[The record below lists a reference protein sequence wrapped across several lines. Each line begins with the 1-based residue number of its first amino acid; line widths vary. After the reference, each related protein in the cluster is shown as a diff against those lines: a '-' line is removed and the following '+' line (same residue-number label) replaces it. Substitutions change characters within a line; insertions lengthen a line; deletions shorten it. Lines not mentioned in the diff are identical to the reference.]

1 MFTGI
6 VQGVGRIAAAER
18 KGDGVR
24 LAVDTGVYDVA
35 DVAVGESIAVNGCCL
50 TVVEVHGATLQFDVS
65 AETLRCTTG
74 LDRAGDVNLE
84 RAMQL
89 SDRLG
94 GHLMTGHVDG
104 IGTVVRREL
113 VGERSEP
120 VGQPSEPKGEPSA
133 PEGGPL
139 SSTLLEVEVPV
150 ALARFIAPKGSI
162 AIHGVSLTVNAV
174 DDTRLTVNLVPHT
187 LAATNLKRLARGDR
201 VNLEI
206 DLIARY
212 VERMF
217 SYRG

>member
-6 VQGVGRIAAAER
+6 VQAVGRIAAAER
-18 KGDGVR
+18 KGDGMR

-50 TVVEVHGATLQFDVS
+50 TVVEVQGATLQFDVS

-74 LDRAGDVNLE
+74 LDRVGDVNLE

-104 IGTVVRREL
+104 IGAVVRCEP
-113 VGERSEP
+113 VGERSALVSERSAP
-120 VGQPSEPKGEPSA
+120 VGEPS
-133 PEGGPL
+133 
-139 SSTLLEVEVPV
+139 SSTLLEVEVP
-150 ALARFIAPKGSI
+150 ANLARFIAPKGSI

-174 DDTRLTVNLVPHT
+174 DDMRLTVNLIPHT

>member
-6 VQGVGRIAAAER
+6 VQTVGRIAAAER

-35 DVAVGESIAVNGCCL
+35 DVVVGESIAVNGCCL

-74 LDRAGDVNLE
+74 LDRVGDVNLE

-104 IGTVVRREL
+104 VGTVVRCEPVGEPSAP

-120 VGQPSEPKGEPSA
+120 KGEPSEPKGEPS
-133 PEGGPL
+133 G
-139 SSTLLEVEVPV
+139 STLLEVEVPA

-174 DDTRLTVNLVPHT
+174 DDTRLTVNLIPHT
-187 LAATNLKRLARGDR
+187 LAMTNLKRLTPGDR

>member
-6 VQGVGRIAAAER
+6 VQAVGRIAAAER

-24 LAVDTGVYDVA
+24 LAVDTGVYDAA
-35 DVAVGESIAVNGCCL
+35 DVVVGESVAVNGCCL
-50 TVVEVHGATLQFDVS
+50 TVVAVHGATLHFDVS

-74 LDRAGDVNLE
+74 LDHVGDVNLE

-104 IGTVVRREL
+104 VGIVVRC
-113 VGERSEP
+113 EP
-120 VGQPSEPKGEPSA
+120 VGGSSEPKGELS
-133 PEGGPL
+133 GPKGE
-139 SSTLLEVEVPV
+139 SSEPKSESSGSTLLEVEVPTG
-150 ALARFIAPKGSI
+150 LTRFIAPKGSI
-162 AIHGVSLTVNAV
+162 AIDGVSLTVNAV
-174 DDTRLTVNLVPHT
+174 EDTRLTVNLIPHT
-187 LAATNLKRLARGDR
+187 LAVTSLKHLMRGDR

-212 VERMF
+212 VQRMNN
-217 SYRG
+217 YPR

>member
-35 DVAVGESIAVNGCCL
+35 DVAAGESIAVNGCCS

-104 IGTVVRREL
+104 IGTVMRC
-113 VGERSEP
+113 EP
-120 VGQPSEPKGEPSA
+120 VGAPSEPKGEPSA
-133 PEGGPL
+133 PEGDPL
-139 SSTLLEVEVPV
+139 SSTLLEVEVPA

>member
-6 VQGVGRIAAAER
+6 VQAVGRIAAAER

-74 LDRAGDVNLE
+74 HERVGDVNLE

-104 IGTVVRREL
+104 IGTVVRCEPVGEPSAP
-113 VGERSEP
+113 VGER
-120 VGQPSEPKGEPSA
+120 SEPKGEPS
-133 PEGGPL
+133 G
-139 SSTLLEVEVPV
+139 STLLEVEVPA

-174 DDTRLTVNLVPHT
+174 DDTRLTVNLIPHT